1 MSLRSLV
8 RGWVRVVMTGN
19 LALAAPIV
27 LSVAL
32 SGAVTVALSIS
43 LPVGVRAETASPL
56 KAVTFLPPGSAFIA
70 PFQDLVAGINAS
82 AGETGPRI
90 TVIGGPEAVPPFEL
104 GRAVAL
110 GAVEVGVLPVNYYRD
125 LAVEAEALQLLPG
138 RYHEMRAT
146 PAWEILEEVHEKAGL
161 KLLGVY
167 GDTVPFFTYLVDPVE
182 KLDFSGL
189 RLRVTPVYDAF
200 YESLGATTLTLPPG
214 ELHAALSA
222 GAVDG
227 FGWPA
232 WDVTTFGWDA
242 FVRHR
247 VEPGFYKT
255 AIAIVMNARIW
266 NGLAEADRQALERAV
281 QQFEPRASER
291 MAETTRQEL
300 AKQDEAGIATIDL
313 GADLVSRAESA
324 YWADLAAR
332 SPETVARLRALAGE

>member
-8 RGWVRVVMTGN
+8 RDWGRAVAVAC
-19 LALAAPIV
+19 LALAA
-27 LSVAL
+27 
-32 SGAVTVALSIS
+32 SGAMPGAI
-43 LPVGVRAETASPL
+43 RAETAPAL

-70 PFQDLVAGINAS
+70 PFQDLVAGINGS
-82 AGETGPRI
+82 AEEAGPRI

-110 GAVEVGVLPVNYYRD
+110 GAVEIGVLPVNYYRD

-138 RYHEMRAT
+138 RYHEMRAS
-146 PAWEILEEVHEKAGL
+146 PAWEILEEVHARAGL

-182 KLDFSGL
+182 ALDFSGL

-200 YESLGATTLTLPPG
+200 YQSLGATTLTLPPG

-232 WDVTTFGWDA
+232 WDVTAFGWDA
-242 FVRHR
+242 FARHR

-266 NGLAEADRQALERAV
+266 NSLSEADRQALERAV
-281 QQFEPRASER
+281 QEFEPLASER
-291 MAETTRQEL
+291 MAETTRKEL
-300 AKQDEAGIATIDL
+300 AAQDAAGIATIDL
-313 GADLVSRAESA
+313 GADLVMQAEST
-324 YWADLAAR
+324 YWTDLAER
-332 SPETVARLRALAGE
+332 SPETVTRLRAFAGK

>member
-1 MSLRSLV
+1 VLY
-8 RGWVRVVMTGN
+8 G
-19 LALAAPIV
+19 LALAVIV
-27 LSVAL
+27 AMTTAARS
-32 SGAVTVALSIS
+32 
-43 LPVGVRAETASPL
+43 ETASPL
-56 KAVTFLPPGSAFIA
+56 KAVTFLPPASAFIA
-70 PFQDLVAGINAS
+70 PFQDLVADINAS
-82 AGETGPRI
+82 TGAAGSRI

-110 GAVEVGVLPVNYYRD
+110 GAVEIGVLPVNYYRD

-138 RYHEMRAT
+138 RFHEMRAT
-146 PAWEILEEVHEKAGL
+146 PAWEILEKLHEKAGL

-182 KLDFSGL
+182 SLDFSGL

-255 AIAIVMNARIW
+255 AIAIVMNARLW

-281 QQFEPRASER
+281 QAFEPRASER
-291 MAETTRQEL
+291 MAETTRTEL
-300 AKQDEAGIATIDL
+300 AKQDAAGIATIDL
-313 GADLVSRAESA
+313 GADLVNQAEAA
-324 YWADLAAR
+324 YWSDLAER
-332 SPETVARLRALAGE
+332 SPETVARLRALAGN

>member
-8 RGWVRVVMTGN
+8 RDWGRTAAVAC
-19 LALAAPIV
+19 LALAAFG
-27 LSVAL
+27 AM
-32 SGAVTVALSIS
+32 SGAI
-43 LPVGVRAETASPL
+43 RAETTYPL

-82 AGETGPRI
+82 TGKAAPRI

-110 GAVEVGVLPVNYYRD
+110 GAVEIGVLPVNYYRD

-138 RYHEMRAT
+138 RYHEMRST
-146 PAWEILEEVHEKAGL
+146 PAWPILEDVHARAGL

-182 KLDFSGL
+182 TLDFSGL

-200 YESLGATTLTLPPG
+200 YQSLGATTLTLPPG

-255 AIAIVMNARIW
+255 AIAIVMNADAW
-266 NGLAEADRQALERAV
+266 ENLPETERETFARGV
-281 QQFEPRASER
+281 ETFEPMTSER
-291 MAETTRQEL
+291 MAATTRSEL
-300 AKQDEAGIATIDL
+300 AKQEDAGIAVIEL
-313 GADLVSRAESA
+313 GSDLVVRAEAA
-324 YWADLAAR
+324 YWDELAAR
-332 SPETVARLRALAGE
+332 SPEIVARLRSLAGE